1 MLSPYLL
8 LENDE
13 YSYEFLTEQGVR
25 YSIYFLDYSFMFS
38 DYPAIAQNVFSFNID
53 VLDGNADSSITDD
66 RIGITILE
74 VFKLFFTKLEN
85 VVVYVCDSIDDR
97 QLARKRKFDLWFWK
111 YNDGSLLKEDGIAL
125 IEGVEIYNS
134 LLLHKANKRLTE
146 IILAYKELNERAGD
160 K

>member
-8 LENDE
+8 QENDE

-38 DYPAIAQNVFSFNID
+38 DYPAIAQQVFSFNID

-134 LLLHKANKRLTE
+134 LLLHKANKRLIE
-146 IILAYKELNERAGD
+146 IIFAYKELNERAGD

>member
-1 MLSPYLL
+1 
-8 LENDE
+8 
-13 YSYEFLTEQGVR
+13 
-25 YSIYFLDYSFMFS
+25 MFS
-38 DYPAIAQNVFSFNID
+38 DYPAIAENIFSFNID

-66 RIGITILE
+66 RIGVTILA
-74 VFKLFFTKLEN
+74 VFNLFFKKLEN
-85 VVVYVCDSIDDR
+85 VGVYVCDSIDDR

-111 YNDGSLLKEDGIAL
+111 YNDGSLLKEDGMAL

>member
-38 DYPAIAQNVFSFNID
+38 DYAAIAQHVFSFNID